1 MSREKPYLF
10 LDEHGDLNVR
20 VPAARTDTSGTTWA
34 NGETP
39 GRTLPIGDFFVAK
52 PSDSVQAINS
62 QLARGKNLLLTPGV
76 YDIAGSITDQAGRRG
91 GPRARCDAH
100 R

>member
-62 QLARGKNLLLTPGV
+62 QLARVEPAPHARRLRHRRDHHGQAADAVVL
-76 YDIAGSITDQAGRRG
+76 GSGTRRS
-91 GPRARCDAH
+91 PR
-100 R
+100 